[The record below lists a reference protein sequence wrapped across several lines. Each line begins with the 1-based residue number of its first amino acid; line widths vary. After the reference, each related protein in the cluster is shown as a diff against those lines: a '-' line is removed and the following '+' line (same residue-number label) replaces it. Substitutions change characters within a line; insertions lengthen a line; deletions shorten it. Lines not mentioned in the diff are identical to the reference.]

1 MRLSQFYGKCVY
13 QPFLEVH
20 RQQPDHNIWLLE
32 PHLTSVWLCLETLR
46 SYYLCLG
53 KLVQR
58 NRYKLQA
65 AIKKLG
71 NVIDTVKQARFNRE
85 KSVMKVRIQKRPA
98 EGPRIQ
104 MKEIE
109 QAGSARILSTHHQED
124 HNEPGQ
130 LQKTTSGTIS
140 TEQQPAERFRANV
153 KEIEEVRILDTNVM
167 ESPSAIEAEPTL
179 APMLADQRPSEA
191 ILQRSKETEQERIAD
206 TLLGRTK
213 ELANKFEDLHNPKS
227 EPLPFDVRDFAASV
241 SHSKSLPALRRTS
254 RVRRSGSRGRKN
266 TV

>member
-1 MRLSQFYGKCVY
+1 MRLSQFYGQCVY

-32 PHLTSVWLCLETLR
+32 PHLTSLWLCLETLR

-58 NRYKLQA
+58 NRYKLRA
-65 AIKKLG
+65 AIRKLG
-71 NVIDTVKQARFNRE
+71 SVIGTVNQTSFNRE
-85 KSVMKVRIQKRPA
+85 KSVIKVRIQKRPA

-104 MKEIE
+104 TKPME
-109 QAGSARILSTHHQED
+109 QVGGAPILTRRKED
-124 HNEPGQ
+124 HNQPGQ
-130 LQKTTSGTIS
+130 PPKTTSGTVS
-140 TEQQPAERFRANV
+140 AEQQLAESFTANGT
-153 KEIEEVRILDTNVM
+153 EMEEVRIIDKDVM
-167 ESPSAIEAEPTL
+167 ESPSAIEAGPAI
-179 APMLADQRPSEA
+179 APMLMDQPPSEA
-191 ILQRSKETEQERIAD
+191 IPQRSKETEQERIAD